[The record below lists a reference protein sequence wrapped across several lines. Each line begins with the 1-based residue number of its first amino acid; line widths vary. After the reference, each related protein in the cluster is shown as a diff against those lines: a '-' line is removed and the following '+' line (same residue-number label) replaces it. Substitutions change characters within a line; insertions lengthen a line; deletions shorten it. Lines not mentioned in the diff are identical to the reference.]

1 MEVMNDAG
9 VGHRFVSAEGESLSL
24 HSLSI
29 GLAAVTKG
37 GCNNEL
43 IKTVVLSELK
53 VIGLLHK
60 IRDLS
65 SFCSSPLSNKDSL
78 GTYYV
83 LGIIPGI
90 KDTAVNKTKE
100 ISVLVDVMF

>member
-1 MEVMNDAG
+1 M
-9 VGHRFVSAEGESLSL
+9 
-24 HSLSI
+24 
-29 GLAAVTKG
+29 AAVTKG
-37 GCNNEL
+37 ECNNEL
-43 IKTVVLSELK
+43 IKIVILSELK

-60 IRDLS
+60 VGDLS

-90 KDTAVNKTKE
+90 KDAAVNKTKE
-100 ISVLVDVMF
+100 ISVLVDLMF

>member
-1 MEVMNDAG
+1 M
-9 VGHRFVSAEGESLSL
+9 
-24 HSLSI
+24 I
-29 GLAAVTKG
+29 
-37 GCNNEL
+37 
-43 IKTVVLSELK
+43 LSELK

-60 IRDLS
+60 VGDLS

-90 KDTAVNKTKE
+90 KDAAVNKTKE
-100 ISVLVDVMF
+100 ISVLVDLMF